1 MLPAQQRN
9 RPFSLL
15 RSMNASP
22 LISVIIPAYNHE
34 RFIGPAVESVLKQT
48 HSHLELIVIDDG
60 SKDATG
66 KIVQS
71 YDDPRLSYYHQE
83 NQDAYNTINRGLG
96 LAKGDYVAILNSD
109 DIYTTDRLEKLLALQ
124 QESGAACLFSD
135 VVPISDSG
143 EEFSDPNFGWN
154 VWHTKN
160 RDWYFAC
167 GDLYTAFLKG
177 NFMVTT
183 SNLFMTAEAMRRV
196 GKFSSLRYLHD
207 YDYIFRMMLAFPGQV
222 RYVHDQKLLYY
233 RIHSGNTLSEA
244 AVTGRLQDLDV
255 IHKYMLAALPEQ
267 CRSLAAAGTARLLE
281 LRDELEQVRAELAG
295 RRAEPS
301 VRERLKL
308 LLAAVKYK
316 LRKKLA
322 KRP

>member
-1 MLPAQQRN
+1 
-9 RPFSLL
+9 
-15 RSMNASP
+15 MNASP

-71 YDDPRLSYYHQE
+71 YNDPRLSYYHQE

-124 QESGAACLFSD
+124 QESCAACLFSD
-135 VVPISDSG
+135 VVPISDTG
-143 EEFSDPNFGWN
+143 EEFIDQSFGWN
-154 VWHTKN
+154 IWHKKN

-255 IHKYMLAALPEQ
+255 IHKYMIAALPEQ

-281 LRDELEQVRAELAG
+281 LRDELEQVRTELAG
-295 RRAEPS
+295 RAEPS